1 MEHRQH
7 THAQQTHERLRA
19 AAHRHFLQQRY
30 LATSI
35 DAILAEAGI
44 SSKETLYRHYA
55 NKEALFVDV
64 LSHLTME
71 QPGFSEKLAALP
83 MPHDLPQL
91 GQALTHLSRG
101 ILSMMSQPGYLPLVR
116 MIIAEAPRFPRLGT
130 LFFSTVTKP
139 GLAIIT
145 ALLQE
150 AREQQ
155 IIADLDFDAVTHTLL
170 GGLLTYVLTSLVL
183 GGEEA
188 QPPALDRADAV
199 VEVIMRALTPL
210 QLTLVFVQGGYAV
223 GKPEPIDAK
232 TALPAFPAAFRP
244 IFRRAGMQDFVW
256 MRSSGSEPVRA

>member
-1 MEHRQH
+1 MEHRQNRR
-7 THAQQTHERLRA
+7 TQQTRERLRA
-19 AAHRHFLQQRY
+19 AAHRLFLRQGY

-83 MPHDLPQL
+83 TPHDLPSL
-91 GQALTHLSRG
+91 RQALTTLARE

-116 MIIAEAPRFPRLGT
+116 MIIAEAPRFPQLGI
-130 LFFSTVTKP
+130 LFFSTVTQR

-145 ALLQE
+145 ALLQA

-155 IIADLDFDAVTHTLL
+155 IIADIDFDAVTHTLL
-170 GGLLTYVLTSLVL
+170 GGLLTYVIMSLVL
-183 GGEEA
+183 AEEQA
-188 QPPALDRADAV
+188 RPPALDRADAV
-199 VEVIMRALTPL
+199 VEVIMRALTP
-210 QLTLVFVQGGYAV
+210 
-223 GKPEPIDAK
+223 
-232 TALPAFPAAFRP
+232 
-244 IFRRAGMQDFVW
+244 
-256 MRSSGSEPVRA
+256 

>member
-1 MEHRQH
+1 MRPVAMEQRQSRRV
-7 THAQQTHERLRA
+7 QQTRERLRV
-19 AAHRHFLQQRY
+19 AAHQLFLQQGY

-64 LSHLTME
+64 LAHLTLS

-83 MPHDLPQL
+83 TPHDLPSL
-91 GQALTHLSRG
+91 RQALTQLSRE
-101 ILSMMSQPGYLPLVR
+101 ILSMMSQPGYLALVR
-116 MIIAEAPRFPRLGT
+116 IIIAEAPRFPQLGT
-130 LFFSTVTKP
+130 LFFSTVTQR

-155 IIADLDFDAVTHTLL
+155 FIADLDFDVVTHTLL
-170 GGLLTYVLTSLVL
+170 GGLLTYVLMSLVL
-183 GGEEA
+183 GGEEV

-199 VEVIMRALTPL
+199 VEVIMRALTP
-210 QLTLVFVQGGYAV
+210 
-223 GKPEPIDAK
+223 
-232 TALPAFPAAFRP
+232 
-244 IFRRAGMQDFVW
+244 
-256 MRSSGSEPVRA
+256 